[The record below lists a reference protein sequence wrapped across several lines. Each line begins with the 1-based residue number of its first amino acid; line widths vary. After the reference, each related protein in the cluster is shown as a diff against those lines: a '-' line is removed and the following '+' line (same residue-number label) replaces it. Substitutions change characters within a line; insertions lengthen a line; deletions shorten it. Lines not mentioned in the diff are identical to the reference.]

1 MKKGKM
7 SEKLQKKSKKEYRQ
21 CDSFESNFKILLEF
35 DVRTYQETIQPGPSD
50 RETR

>member
-7 SEKLQKKSKKEYRQ
+7 SEKLQKKTKKKYRQ
-21 CDSFESNFKILLEF
+21 CDPLESNFKTLSEVY
-35 DVRTYQETIQPGPSD
+35 VRTYQETIQPGPSD